1 MGNISRGAVH
11 VNGTVKSYGGED
23 LADGSFN
30 LEFSG
35 PAVHVGTDHVG
46 HRLEEITET
55 KRGCSA
61 VTSCSSLLLDVTMQ
75 KVLFAE
81 TRNDTDCEVDKCEC

>member
-55 KRGCSA
+55 KRGVFSCDILFISA
-61 VTSCSSLLLDVTMQ
+61 PRRDNAKIHPCFVC
-75 KVLFAE
+75 
-81 TRNDTDCEVDKCEC
+81 